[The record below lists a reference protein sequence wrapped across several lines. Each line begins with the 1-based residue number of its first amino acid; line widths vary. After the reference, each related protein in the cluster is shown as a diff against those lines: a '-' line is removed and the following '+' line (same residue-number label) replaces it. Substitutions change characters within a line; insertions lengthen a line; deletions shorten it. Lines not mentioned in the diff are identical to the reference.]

1 MSEEIEE
8 EFRALRARNL
18 ALSLIIENVLS
29 RLARN
34 PSLRPAI
41 IEGFA
46 QALDVARSAAVE
58 YGTSTPSDQAVMA
71 LEIVEEARAMV
82 LALPG

>member
-1 MSEEIEE
+1 MSEELEAAV
-8 EFRALRARNL
+8 RALRAQNL
-18 ALSLIIENVLS
+18 ALSLIVENVLS

-46 QALDVARSAAVE
+46 QALDVAQSVAVE
-58 YGTSTPSDQAVMA
+58 YGTAMPSESGGQ
-71 LEIVEEARAMV
+71 
-82 LALPG
+82 GS